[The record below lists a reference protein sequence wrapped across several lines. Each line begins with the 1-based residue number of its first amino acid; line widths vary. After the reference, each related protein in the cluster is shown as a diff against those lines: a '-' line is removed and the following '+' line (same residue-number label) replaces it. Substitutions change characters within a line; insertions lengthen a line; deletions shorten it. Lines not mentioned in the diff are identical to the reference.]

1 MRKRQV
7 LMKVILIVLLGLA
20 VLFVIGQLWVSRSSS
35 NIETHSY
42 KVEKQYEGIEIRE
55 YESANFAYVTMPAS
69 SYKASSS
76 KGFRMLAGYIFG
88 GNETGEKIAMTSPVK
103 MTMDDSVTMQFMV
116 PERYSLEDLP
126 TPENTAVRFKKE
138 ESKTMAAIRFGGW
151 ASDKKIEE
159 HTSKLR
165 DFLEQEGISHLDNF
179 SYLGYNPPYQLF
191 SRRNEVVVE
200 VVYDSLEK

>member
-1 MRKRQV
+1 
-7 LMKVILIVLLGLA
+7 MKVVLIVVVTLL
-20 VLFVIGQLWVSRSSS
+20 VLFIIGQLWISLSSK
-35 NIETHSY
+35 NIEQHSY
-42 KVEKQYEGIEIRE
+42 KVVENFDEENVEIRE

-69 SYKASSS
+69 SYEESSS

-103 MTMDDSVTMQFMV
+103 MTMEDSVTMQFMV

-126 TPENTAVRFKKE
+126 TPESTAVRFKKE
-138 ESKTMAAIRFGGW
+138 EGKTMAAIRFGGW

-159 HTSKLR
+159 HSSKLR
-165 DFLEQEGISHLDNF
+165 DFLEQEGITHLDNF

-191 SRRNEVVVE
+191 NRRNEVVVE
-200 VVYDSLEK
+200 VAYDAAGAKSE

>member
-1 MRKRQV
+1 
-7 LMKVILIVLLGLA
+7 MKVILIVLLGLA
-20 VLFVIGQLWVSRSSS
+20 VLFVIGQLWVSRSSK

-42 KVEKQYEGIEIRE
+42 KVVTEFGDIDIRAYET
-55 YESANFAYVTMPAS
+55 ANFAYVTMPAS
-69 SYKASSS
+69 SYKVSSS

-103 MTMDDSVTMQFMV
+103 MTMADSVTMQFMV

-138 ESKTMAAIRFGGW
+138 EGKTMAAIRFGGW

-159 HTSKLR
+159 HTRNLR
-165 DFLEQEGISHLDNF
+165 DFLEQEGITHFGNF
-179 SYLGYNPPYQLF
+179 SYLGYNPPYELF
-191 SRRNEVVVE
+191 NRRNEVVVE
-200 VVYDSLEK
+200 VVYAETSP